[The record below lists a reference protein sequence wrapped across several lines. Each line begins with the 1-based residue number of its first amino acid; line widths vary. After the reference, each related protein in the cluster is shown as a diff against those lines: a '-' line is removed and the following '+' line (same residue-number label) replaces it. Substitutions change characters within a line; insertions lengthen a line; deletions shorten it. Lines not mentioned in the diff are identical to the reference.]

1 MHPGTAFASIRRA
14 GMPEFI
20 GRSGLA
26 HVDQHKGSDDIAANL
41 SRQRSAGREN
51 IAEAIERH
59 WPGR

>member
-1 MHPGTAFASIRRA
+1 
-14 GMPEFI
+14 MPEFI